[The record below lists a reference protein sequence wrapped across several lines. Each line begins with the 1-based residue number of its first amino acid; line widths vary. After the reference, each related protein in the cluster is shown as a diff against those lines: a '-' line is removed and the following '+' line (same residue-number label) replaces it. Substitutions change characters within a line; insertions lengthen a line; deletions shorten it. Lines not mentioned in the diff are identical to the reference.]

1 MASSIGSLLEAA
13 QRLERQNDSYFDA
26 LRVSTLE
33 ILQTLKE
40 NHTMY
45 MKNKENAQSHQ
56 TVMASQIEQLH
67 SELNRLI
74 AIGEPLE
81 AKSRKCIHILESLQY
96 KRMTARYEKIVEAHA
111 ETFEWIYDEGTLS
124 QHGEPQHHFLQWLE
138 SGDGLFWVSGKAGSG
153 KSTLIKFITEH
164 PKTRQ
169 ALSQWASGQHLIT
182 AGFYFWHAGTVLQKS
197 QEGLLQSLLYEIFR
211 RCPELI
217 PEVLPERWKSSKP
230 SNPINRHWSRAELI
244 ETFAK
249 LSNEPIMLKRVCF
262 FIDGLDE
269 YDGDHNELIRLL
281 RSFSQP
287 NNIKICASSRPWN
300 VFKRAFGTG
309 SHTMLRLEDLTRND
323 ITLYV
328 GATLE
333 QNDLFNQLRKRE
345 NAYCIDLVNEVVS
358 KAQGVFLWVFLVVRS
373 LLTGLTNADRIMD
386 LRRRLRHLPAD
397 LESYF
402 AHMLASI
409 DNFYEQQTAQTFK
422 IALDASEPQT
432 IMTYVM
438 LDELDEDPQFA
449 LHLDI
454 REWQSSE
461 IRPKTEDMVLRIN
474 ARGMG
479 LLEVVRSRESDSLG
493 GDEVVFL
500 HRTVRDFFRLSAL
513 ENWIA
518 HRLRPSFNAN
528 RLLYN
533 AILARIK
540 TMTVDLGQHPWE
552 LFDLVDDMMQYAYDL
567 ETDLEVAPTTL
578 LDELSHT
585 ISQHVR
591 AYTKLPLWDMQPRDH
606 KFYRIQQWR
615 TSFLSF
621 AVQKD
626 LRLYVAEKLGTRP
639 RSARGE
645 DAYLICRAL
654 RPDISKEPS
663 GNRAMLR
670 LLLKKG
676 VHMTQADRS
685 WHILF
690 SEIDNGWDQASD
702 EEKILQLETVGRLL
716 AVRDNPREALGTTY
730 WQCLLYELS
739 ENWFSGSIEMQ
750 RVLKPTMLS
759 VLKTVA
765 NLGESVYWRNI
776 LWQMLLLEVKDPIK
790 RLDVGLVSKEIIME
804 IIRMFQQHA
813 ASLDPNH
820 VRVISALC
828 QGPYF
833 SMEQKAELKAMIA
846 SGSINPPALPYR
858 LHPVPGQIL
867 DDPSQNLKRLVLD
880 SDSKTGSPDQKPLKR
895 PFRSNT
901 APLICAP
908 SSIVDS
914 SHDDCGPPITSS
926 PSSPSHG

>member
-1 MASSIGSLLEAA
+1 MLSSIGSLLEAA

-26 LRVSTLE
+26 LRVSTLG
-33 ILQTLKE
+33 ILQKLE
-40 NHTMY
+40 GNHTTY
-45 MKNKENAQSHQ
+45 MKNMENAQSQ
-56 TVMASQIEQLH
+56 QNVMATQIEQLH
-67 SELNRLI
+67 TELNRLI
-74 AIGEPLE
+74 AIGEPLK
-81 AKSRKCIHILESLQY
+81 AKSRKCIHILDSLQY

-111 ETFEWIYDEGTLS
+111 KTFEWIYDESTLS

-153 KSTLIKFITEH
+153 KSTLMRFITEH
-164 PKTRQ
+164 LKTRL
-169 ALSQWASGQHLIT
+169 ALSRWASDQQLIT

-197 QEGLLQSLLYEIFR
+197 QEGLLQSLLYETFSQ
-211 RCPELI
+211 CPELI
-217 PEVLPERWKSSKP
+217 PDVLPERWKSCKP
-230 SNPINRHWSRAELI
+230 SNLTNRHWSRAELI
-244 ETFAK
+244 KAFAK
-249 LSNEPIMLKRVCF
+249 LSNQPTMLKRACF

-269 YDGDHNELIRLL
+269 YDGDHDELIRLL
-281 RSFSQP
+281 RSFSRP

-300 VFKRAFGTG
+300 VFKRAFGTR
-309 SHTMLRLEDLTRND
+309 SDTMLRLEDLTRND

-328 GATLE
+328 RETLE
-333 QNDLFNQLRKRE
+333 LNDLFNQLKERE
-345 NAYCIDLVNEVVS
+345 NAPCVKLVDEVVS

-386 LRRRLRHLPAD
+386 LRKRLRHLPAD

-409 DNFYEQQTAQTFK
+409 DTFYEQQTAQTFK

-461 IRPKTEDMVLRIN
+461 IRSRVENMVLRIN

-479 LLEVVRSRESDSLG
+479 LLEVVRGKNSDGLG
-493 GDEVVFL
+493 ADEVDFL
-500 HRTVRDFFRLSAL
+500 HRTVRDFFRLEAPGD
-513 ENWIA
+513 WIA
-518 HRLRPSFNAN
+518 RHLPPSFNPDE
-528 RLLYN
+528 LLYN
-533 AILARIK
+533 AILAQVK
-540 TMTVDLGQHPWE
+540 SLSVKSPGGPEKVLH
-552 LFDLVDDMMQYAYDL
+552 LVDVMMHYAYNL
-567 ETDLEVAPTTL
+567 EKDSETAPTIL
-578 LDELSHT
+578 LDNLAHT
-585 ISQHVR
+585 ISQLLKTSHM
-591 AYTKLPLWDMQPRDH
+591 PPHWEQQPYYH
-606 KFYRIQQWR
+606 RIRQLQ
-615 TSFLSF
+615 TSFLSL

-626 LRLYVAEKLGTRP
+626 LKLYVAEELDR
-639 RSARGE
+639 RSWSSPSE
-645 DAYLICRAL
+645 DVWLICRAL
-654 RPDISKEPS
+654 RPDFSTS
-663 GNRAMLR
+663 GNRAMLH
-670 LLLKKG
+670 LLLEKG
-676 VHMTQADRS
+676 VHMTKEDNS
-685 WHILF
+685 WPILF
-690 SEIDNGWDQASD
+690 SEIADGWAHAPDK
-702 EEKILQLETVGRLL
+702 EKILQLETINILL

-730 WQCLLYELS
+730 WQCLLYALS

-776 LWQMLLLEVKDPIK
+776 LWQILLLEVKDPIK
-790 RLDVGLVSKEIIME
+790 GLDVGLVSKEIIME
-804 IIRMFQQHA
+804 IIRMFRLHA
-813 ASLDPNH
+813 ASLDPHH
-820 VRVISALC
+820 VRVISILC

-858 LHPVPGQIL
+858 LHPVPGQTL
-867 DDPSQNLKRLVLD
+867 DDPSQNLKRPAPD
-880 SDSKTGSPDQKPLKR
+880 SDSETGSPDQKPLKR

-908 SSIVDS
+908 SSIVYS
-914 SHDDCGPPITSS
+914 SHDDCETPITSS
-926 PSSPSHG
+926 PSSPSDG